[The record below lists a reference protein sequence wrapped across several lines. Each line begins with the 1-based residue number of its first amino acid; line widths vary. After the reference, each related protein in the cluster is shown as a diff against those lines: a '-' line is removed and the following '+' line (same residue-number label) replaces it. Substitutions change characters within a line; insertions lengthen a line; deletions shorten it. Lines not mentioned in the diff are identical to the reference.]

1 MLWHIIGGPNS
12 FKYFKTFGILM
23 ITLRIWMDLCKT
35 QAQNVKSKTVI
46 QRNNQPCIFKKV
58 QTNPNLNKT
67 ITLLK
72 NVKSKQSFSGNR
84 K

>member
-1 MLWHIIGGPNS
+1 
-12 FKYFKTFGILM
+12 M

-46 QRNNQPCIFKKV
+46 QRNNQPFIYKRAYLKKV
-58 QTNPNLNKT
+58 QTNPNLNIT